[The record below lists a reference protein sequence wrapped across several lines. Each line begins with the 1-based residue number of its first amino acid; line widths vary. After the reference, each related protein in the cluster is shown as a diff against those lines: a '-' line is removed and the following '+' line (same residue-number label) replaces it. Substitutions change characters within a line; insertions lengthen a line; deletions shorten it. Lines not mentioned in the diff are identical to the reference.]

1 MINATISKNMLWR
14 AKSVLT
20 KTWFLIH
27 SSGTCWG
34 LFKRSAHSA
43 GPIWNQVNRNLSLGV
58 NLSLHETNMSQHG
71 AKSHEHLAVEFRN
84 SAHRLWKLPVGGILP
99 ERYSS
104 KLRYKSQCCC
114 KQLRP
119 STECLTRLR
128 VCVPANFSML
138 SHVDRQRC
146 ILQVSAELCKL
157 GNQHCRRHLF
167 VSLLSTLDAL
177 QSLYFCAKSQA
188 WPTTVFHYISL
199 QCSTARNLL
208 LSASLHRKPNIREHI
223 SLIWTRQ
230 YMFIITLIW
239 ARQYMSAITYGCIST
254 CMHLT
259 NMVPWCVL
267 ILSRV
272 GDRPTA
278 TILHA

>member
-1 MINATISKNMLWR
+1 MLLLVKTCYEERNQFLQKHGFLYIPLAHAGVYSNAPRIPPGQSEIKPIEICLLESTWAYMKPTWANTEPKVTSTLLW
-14 AKSVLT
+14 
-20 KTWFLIH
+20 
-27 SSGTCWG
+27 SSG
-34 LFKRSAHSA
+34 
-43 GPIWNQVNRNLSLGV
+43 V
-58 NLSLHETNMSQHG
+58 LHTG
-71 AKSHEHLAVEFRN
+71 CG
-84 SAHRLWKLPVGGILP
+84 KLLVGGVLP

-104 KLRYKSQCCC
+104 KLIYKSQCCC

-138 SHVDRQRC
+138 SHVDHQRC

-208 LSASLHRKPNIREHI
+208 LSARL
-223 SLIWTRQ
+223 
-230 YMFIITLIW
+230 
-239 ARQYMSAITYGCIST
+239 
-254 CMHLT
+254 
-259 NMVPWCVL
+259 PWY
-267 ILSRV
+267 
-272 GDRPTA
+272 T
-278 TILHA
+278 